1 MVVGSKLRRVKP
13 PREGKGR
20 PEAGVET
27 CFVVKFLFAPTKPVA
42 MLLETTE
49 AYNFRNLS
57 GRVEWGA
64 GLNIICGPNGQ
75 GKTNWLEAIYLLATT
90 KSFKTQHWAEAI
102 RFGEQEAAARGRV
115 SRAEGLQRELSV
127 TLQGATKTIAVN
139 GKREPIAGYLA
150 QLHAVSFTAD
160 DLEIVRGTPEA
171 RRKFLDRGAVSLH
184 PAYVKTLSD
193 YNRVLKQKNRL
204 LRDALDNGFT
214 ADKTAEM
221 LAPWNA
227 QLARCGAQI
236 HAARMDYTARL
247 NEVLEKRLFEKEEV
261 SIRYVSSFEGK
272 GDLSAYQEL
281 FEERLRFRLP
291 NERAAGHAL
300 IGPHRDELEI
310 RFDGRDLRSF
320 GSSGQQRSA
329 LILLDLAAIS
339 VYYSQHGEYPLFLI
353 DDVDAELDYNR
364 IGRLLEHLAGR
375 AQTFITTSK
384 ESLVEKFAAGA
395 RIYEITAGEAREI
408 TA

>member
-1 MVVGSKLRRVKP
+1 
-13 PREGKGR
+13 
-20 PEAGVET
+20 
-27 CFVVKFLFAPTKPVA
+27 

-57 GRVEWGA
+57 GRVAWGA
-64 GLNIICGPNGQ
+64 GLNIVCGPNGQ

-90 KSFKTQHWAEAI
+90 KSFKTQHWREVI
-102 RFGEQEAAARGRV
+102 RFGEQEAAVRGTV

-127 TLQGATKTIAVN
+127 TLHDNSKTIAIN
-139 GKREPIAGYLA
+139 GKREPVANYLA

-160 DLEIVRGTPEA
+160 ELEIVRGMPEA
-171 RRKFLDRGAVSLH
+171 RRRFLDRGAVSLH

-214 ADKTAEM
+214 PEKTAE
-221 LAPWNA
+221 LLLPWNA
-227 QLARCGAQI
+227 QLVIHGAEM
-236 HAARMDYTARL
+236 HRSRLDYTRRL
-247 NEVLEKRLFEKEEV
+247 NEVLEKRLFEREEV

-272 GDLSAYQEL
+272 GDLNDFVAL
-281 FEERLRFRLP
+281 FQERLHFRLP
-291 NERAAGHAL
+291 QELAAGHAL
-300 IGPHRDELEI
+300 VGPHRDDLEI
-310 RFDGRDLRSF
+310 LFDGRDLRAF

-339 VYYSQHGEYPLFLI
+339 VYYSQHREYPLFLI
-353 DDVDAELDYNR
+353 DDVDAELDYRR

-375 AQTFITTSK
+375 TQTFITTSK
-384 ESLVEKFAAGA
+384 ESLVAQFGANAFIHEADAGGLQRVAAK
-395 RIYEITAGEAREI
+395 
-408 TA
+408 